1 MVWHYLYL
9 ALKALHIIGFVAW
22 FAGMFYI
29 WRLFVY
35 HVEADVDSTKA
46 TLDVMAEK
54 LNRIIMV
61 PASLFTLCCGL
72 GLLWLRSEL
81 LLGTIWIYIKL
92 AAIAGLFYWQYLANQ
107 YRQRLAARERFE
119 SSRIF
124 RIYNEVPTLAL
135 LVIVL
140 LAVFKP
146 F

>member
-1 MVWHYLYL
+1 MFEYYFYLS
-9 ALKALHIIGFVAW
+9 LKALHIIGFVAW

-35 HVEADVDSTKA
+35 HVEADAEATRA

-54 LNRIIMV
+54 LHRIIMV
-61 PASLFTLCCGL
+61 PASLFTLGCGL
-72 GLLWLRSEL
+72 GMLALRLEL
-81 LLGTIWIYIKL
+81 LATMTWIYPKL
-92 AAIAGLFYWQYLANQ
+92 LLVAGLFYWQHQANR
-107 YRQRLAARERFE
+107 YRKRLAAREHFT

-124 RIYNEVPTLAL
+124 RMYNEVPTLAL
-135 LVIVL
+135 LLIVL

>member
-1 MVWHYLYL
+1 MGYYLYL
-9 ALKALHIIGFVAW
+9 TFKALHMIGFVAW

-35 HVEADVDSTKA
+35 HVEADAEATRV

-54 LNRIIMV
+54 LHRIIMF
-61 PASLFTLCCGL
+61 PASLFTLACGVGML
-72 GLLWLRSEL
+72 AMRIDLLTGFS
-81 LLGTIWIYIKL
+81 WIYPKL
-92 AAIAGLFYWQYLANQ
+92 LFVAGLFYWQHLANQ
-107 YRQRLAARERFE
+107 YRRRLAAREQFE

-124 RIYNEVPTLAL
+124 RMYNEVPTLAL